1 MLKSL
6 YKKYITAKRERFK
19 KRLRKRL
26 DNKDFSLI
34 TNNCVG
40 GVIYNNLGLKF
51 TSPTVNLYILD
62 EDYILFCE
70 HALDFIKNG
79 VLKERQSEFSYPSG
93 ELTCPSGKIT
103 IYFMH
108 YHSFQEAESKWEER
122 CKRVNFDNLYFI
134 YEVTD
139 KSDNDL
145 VLRFLNLPY
154 KKAIICANKDIKSD
168 FCKQIYINKQ
178 FEFGVLLQYK
188 SKLSA
193 KRYLD
198 NWDYVSFLNS

>member
-1 MLKSL
+1 MNSL
-6 YKKYITAKRERFK
+6 YKKYIIAKRERFK
-19 KRLRKRL
+19 KKLKKRL
-26 DNKDFSLI
+26 EIKDFSLI

-70 HALDFIKNG
+70 HACDFIKNG

-93 ELTCPSGKIT
+93 ELTCSSGKIT

-108 YHSFQEAESKWEER
+108 YSSFQEAESKWQER
-122 CKRVNFDNLYFI
+122 CKRVNFDNLCFI

-139 KSDNDL
+139 KFDE
-145 VLRFLNLPY
+145 VLAERFLSLPY
-154 KKAIICANKDIKSD
+154 KKAIITANKSIKNTL
-168 FCKQIYINKQ
+168 CKYISVNKK

-193 KRYLD
+193 KRWLD
-198 NWDYVSFLNS
+198 DWDYVSFLNA